1 MGFKAL
7 VLSQEIKERK
17 DNERKLA
24 SLQSLNQSGYVPYDW
39 PSFACFFSLIIVF
52 SRSSILSSL
61 PQRKSRTMIKE
72 KKQAKANLRDQY
84 LIKERELL
92 GDCLDRS
99 LTLPIDLTR
108 QSSPNPKLSL
118 SNIETDFPNFLV
130 IYILL
135 RRFSTIPQER
145 SLLLSLSLKE

>member
-1 MGFKAL
+1 M
-7 VLSQEIKERK
+7 
-17 DNERKLA
+17 
-24 SLQSLNQSGYVPYDW
+24 
-39 PSFACFFSLIIVF
+39 
-52 SRSSILSSL
+52 
-61 PQRKSRTMIKE
+61 
-72 KKQAKANLRDQY
+72 
-84 LIKERELL
+84 IKERELL

-130 IYILL
+130 IHILL

-145 SLLLSLSLKE
+145 SLLLSLSLKEWREVSVKTKGMNGIEHKLVCDRLDWTVFPYYCRERRKDLLLTQPKESMSKIPVTFEREVIIMK